1 MANWARPLALAL
13 GTSVALTAVT
23 LVAVAATQ
31 GDGFRVTRSRVM
43 PVPAE
48 AVRRELGDVTAV
60 DAWSAPNRPEG
71 PPVTTFSSQRTGVGA
86 WVEHRAGGALT
97 RMTIASLTDEGA
109 RYDLETSGA
118 LGSGRSRLDVVLRDS
133 GSSTS
138 VDAVFSSSF
147 TFVTRLLWPVVHKG
161 LTASAN
167 EHLDR
172 CLNALERRAR
182 TPAAAPPAGP

>member
-23 LVAVAATQ
+23 LVAVAAAQ
-31 GDGFRVTRSRVM
+31 GDGFRVSRSRVM

-48 AVRRELGDVTAV
+48 AVRQQLGDVTAV
-60 DAWSAPNRPEG
+60 DAWSARTPPEG
-71 PPVTTFSSQRTGVGA
+71 PPVATFSPQRTGVGA
-86 WVEHRAGGALT
+86 WVEQRSSGALT
-97 RMTIASLTDEGA
+97 RMTIAALSDEGA
-109 RYDLETSGA
+109 RYELEATGT
-118 LGSGRSRLDVVLRDS
+118 LGTGRSRLDVVLRGS

-172 CLNALERRAR
+172 CLAEIERRAR
-182 TPAAAPPAGP
+182 SPAAPPAAGP